1 LNSLRISLSDL
12 FFFFVFPFCFGS
24 NSELNSIFGLFC
36 TFDSFSKNAFMSLF
50 KIYGS
55 SAGSGKTFTLTKEYL
70 KLVLNEE
77 DPRYFQR
84 ILAITFTNDAANEM
98 KVRILKALKEISDN
112 EVSDSL
118 IFKIIAEE
126 LPKVSNETLKSR
138 AVAIYYEILHDY
150 NDFAVKTIDSFVN
163 QIVSSFTFDLDLP
176 FNYEINLDQSQILS
190 EAVDNLLDKIGKN
203 HDLSQLLLDFALNK
217 IEEDKSWNTL
227 IDEIK
232 QFGINIFENEGSY
245 LIEKNLDLSLAD
257 IKKIKGQIIAFQK
270 SVLTR
275 IKESA
280 QSGLDLIF
288 RSGLTEEDF
297 SYKKSGVF
305 GFYEKLASMPED
317 LFFSDTPYP
326 KSRHID
332 AFENG
337 KWYGKAAQNAGI
349 IDGIKSELVDVANRI
364 LELKT
369 DKYFILNEVNKNLL
383 KIPLLAMIKEEM
395 DIIKSDRN
403 EVFLSEF
410 NKKILDIV
418 VKEPV
423 PFIYE
428 RIGEKYDHLLIDEF
442 QDTSNMQFF
451 NLLPL
456 IDNAISKNKANLIV
470 GDPKQAIYKWRGGNI
485 QLMIDLIQ
493 KNVSGL
499 LANIESGE
507 NQAFQLENVTFSGS
521 VESLNVNYR
530 SKTEIIN
537 FNNSFFDTVVQSNS
551 SEFPLVE
558 SVFSDYFQNVPP
570 IAKEGGYVS
579 VEFIEKQTASI
590 LEKVLSQ
597 VNQILDD
604 GFKPGDIAILCRRNS
619 EGFEVADF
627 LQKNG
632 FEINSVDSLKI
643 WKNLEVS
650 FLVSAL
656 KFIQQPDAMF
666 SRFEFLQF
674 FKLLQPQTLQ
684 NLDLKELCKLPLDD
698 FLSTEGIDIGQ
709 VFEKDFYSATE
720 YLIEK
725 FELLSNSSSINYIFT
740 FLDVLLQFYHKK
752 SKNLVD
758 FLAHWELKKEKFSI
772 NNKSENAI
780 TVTSIHK
787 SKGLEYPIVILPYL
801 NWNTSPRVGSEL
813 WVDISMLNYSE
824 LASGEKTL
832 QATPLKVSLKK
843 NLTFGRDI
851 LETHEELIFIENL
864 NMLYV
869 ALTRP
874 VERLYIWCHFKVG
887 AKGMSVDGL
896 GSMFQD
902 FLLQKGLLNIGQLQY
917 GFGQTNLKIQKAD
930 SENIEDVYNVDFN
943 KIFEK
948 EFPLKLKT
956 ESNFKSLEREQKIT
970 LGNLIHAAF
979 ELIKTKS
986 DIETAL
992 QKLSAEGYLDE
1003 MHHALL
1009 EQKILQVIENNK
1021 VSQLFSEKA
1030 LVKNEIEILSKGQ
1043 NVQRPDRIVFV
1054 ADKVYILDYKTG
1066 EKTIH
1071 HRKQIQNYGY
1081 LIGQMG
1087 YKNIHLII
1095 IYLEPFEIVKF
1106 PLAD

>member
-1 LNSLRISLSDL
+1 
-12 FFFFVFPFCFGS
+12 
-24 NSELNSIFGLFC
+24 
-36 TFDSFSKNAFMSLF
+36 MSLF

-55 SAGSGKTFTLTKEYL
+55 SAGSGKTFTLTKEFL

-98 KVRILKALKEISDN
+98 KVRILKALKEISES

-118 IFKIIAEE
+118 IFKIVSKE
-126 LPKVSNETLKSR
+126 LTRVSTETLKSR
-138 AVAIYYEILHDY
+138 AGAIYNEILHEY

-190 EAVDNLLDKIGKN
+190 EAVDNLLEKIGKN
-203 HDLSQLLLDFALNK
+203 QDLSQLLLDFALNK

-232 QFGINIFENEGSY
+232 QFGANIFENEGSY
-245 LIEKNLDLSLAD
+245 LIEKNLDLTLAD
-257 IKKIKGQIIAFQK
+257 IRTIKGQIIAFQK
-270 SVLTR
+270 TILTR

-280 QSGLDLIF
+280 QSGMELIF

-305 GFYEKLASMPED
+305 GFYEKLASSPDD

-326 KSRHID
+326 KSRHVD

-337 KWYGKAAQNAGI
+337 KWYSKAAPNAGI
-349 IDGIKSELVDVANRI
+349 MDGIKGELVDVANKI

-369 DKYFILNEVNKNLL
+369 DKYYILYEVNKNLL

-499 LANIESGE
+499 MANIESGE
-507 NQAFQLENVTFSGS
+507 NQVFQLENVTLSGS

-537 FNNSFFDTVVQSNS
+537 FNNSFFETVVKNNTP
-551 SEFPLVE
+551 EFPLVQ
-558 SVFSDYFQNVPP
+558 SVFSDYFQNIPS

-579 VEFIEKQTASI
+579 LEFIEKQSQSI
-590 LEKVLSQ
+590 LEKVLFQ
-597 VNQILDD
+597 VNQILAD
-604 GFKPGDIAILCRRNS
+604 GYKPGDIAILCRRNS
-619 EGFEVADF
+619 ESFEIADF

-643 WKNLEVS
+643 WKNLEVG
-650 FLVSAL
+650 FLLYAL
-656 KFIQQPDAMF
+656 KFIQQPDAVF

-674 FKLLQPQTLQ
+674 LKLLHPQALQ
-684 NLDLKELCKLPLDD
+684 NSNLNELCKLPLED
-698 FLSTEGIDIGQ
+698 FLSTLGIDHDK
-709 VFEKDFYSATE
+709 VFDRDFYSATE

-725 FELLSNSSSINYIFT
+725 FELLSNNSSVNYIFT

-801 NWNTSPRVGSEL
+801 NWNTGPRAGSEL
-813 WVDISMLNYSE
+813 WVDISSLKYSE
-824 LASGEKTL
+824 LSSGGKAL
-832 QATPLKVSLKK
+832 QATPFKVSIKK
-843 NLTFGRDI
+843 NITFGRDI

-902 FLLQKGLLNIGQLQY
+902 FLIHKGLLNNGQLQY
-917 GFGQTNLKIQKAD
+917 AFGKASQTIEKPVSEDIAEIYNL
-930 SENIEDVYNVDFN
+930 DFN

-948 EFPLKLKT
+948 DFKLKLKT

-979 ELIKTKS
+979 ELIKTKD

-992 QKLSAEGYLDE
+992 EKLSAEGYLDE
-1003 MHHALL
+1003 TLRALL
-1009 EQKILQVIENNK
+1009 EQKILQVIENEDIHE
-1021 VSQLFSEKA
+1021 LFSEKA
-1030 LVKNEIEILSKGQ
+1030 SVKNEIEILSKGQ

-1054 ADKVYILDYKTG
+1054 ADKVFIVDYKTG
-1066 EKTIH
+1066 EKTIQ
-1071 HRKQIQNYGY
+1071 HRKQIQNYGN

-1087 YKNIHLII
+1087 YKNIHLVI
-1095 IYLEPFEIVKF
+1095 IYLEPFEIVKI

>member
-1 LNSLRISLSDL
+1 
-12 FFFFVFPFCFGS
+12 
-24 NSELNSIFGLFC
+24 
-36 TFDSFSKNAFMSLF
+36 MSLF

-98 KVRILKALKEISDN
+98 KVRILKALKEISES

-118 IFKIIAEE
+118 IFKIVSKE
-126 LPKVSNETLKSR
+126 LISVSTETLKSR
-138 AVAIYYEILHDY
+138 AGAIYKEILQEY

-190 EAVDNLLDKIGKN
+190 EAVDNLLEKIGKN
-203 HDLSQLLLDFALNK
+203 QDLSQLLLDFALNK

-232 QFGINIFENEGSY
+232 QFGANIFENEGSY
-245 LIEKNLDLSLAD
+245 LIEKNLDLTLAD
-257 IKKIKGQIIAFQK
+257 IRTIKGQIIAFQK
-270 SVLTR
+270 TILTR

-280 QSGLDLIF
+280 QSGMELIF
-288 RSGLTEEDF
+288 RNGLTEEDF

-305 GFYEKLASMPED
+305 GFYEKLASSPDD

-337 KWYGKAAQNAGI
+337 KWYGKAAPNAGI
-349 IDGIKSELVDVANRI
+349 IDGIKGELVDVANKI

-369 DKYFILNEVNKNLL
+369 DKYYILYEVNKNLL

-493 KNVSGL
+493 KNISGL
-499 LANIESGE
+499 MANIESGE
-507 NQAFQLENVTFSGS
+507 NQAFQLENVTLSGS

-537 FNNSFFDTVVQSNS
+537 FNNSFFETVVKNNTP
-551 SEFPLVE
+551 EFPLVQ
-558 SVFSDYFQNVPP
+558 SVFSDYFQNIPP
-570 IAKEGGYVS
+570 IAMEGGYVS
-579 VEFIEKQTASI
+579 LEFIEKQSQSI
-590 LEKVLSQ
+590 LEKVLFQ
-597 VNQILDD
+597 VNQILAD
-604 GFKPGDIAILCRRNS
+604 GYKPGDIAILCRRNS
-619 EGFEVADF
+619 ESFEIADF

-643 WKNLEVS
+643 WKNLEVG
-650 FLVSAL
+650 FLLYAL
-656 KFIQQPDAMF
+656 KFIQQPDAVF

-674 FKLLQPQTLQ
+674 LKLLHPQTLQ
-684 NLDLKELCKLPLDD
+684 NFNLNELCKLPLED
-698 FLSTEGIDIGQ
+698 FLSTLGIDHDK
-709 VFEKDFYSATE
+709 VFDRDFYSATE

-725 FELLSNSSSINYIFT
+725 FELLSNNSSVNYIFT

-801 NWNTSPRVGSEL
+801 NWNTSPRAGSEL
-813 WVDISMLNYSE
+813 WVDISSLKYSE
-824 LASGEKTL
+824 LSSGGKAL
-832 QATPLKVSLKK
+832 QATPLKVNLKK
-843 NLTFGRDI
+843 NIAFVHDV

-874 VERLYIWCHFKVG
+874 VDRLYIWCHYKVTS
-887 AKGMSVDGL
+887 KGMSLDGL
-896 GSMFQD
+896 GNMFHD
-902 FLLQKGLLNIGQLQY
+902 FLIHKGLLNNGQLQY
-917 GFGQTNLKIQKAD
+917 AFGKASQPIEKKVSKDIEEIYNL
-930 SENIEDVYNVDFN
+930 DFN

-948 EFPLKLKT
+948 DFKLKLKT

-979 ELIKTKS
+979 ELIKTKG

-992 QKLSAEGYLDE
+992 EKLSAEGYLDE
-1003 MHHALL
+1003 TLRALL
-1009 EQKILQVIENNK
+1009 EQKILQVLENEDIHE
-1021 VSQLFSEKA
+1021 LFSEKA
-1030 LVKNEIEILSKGQ
+1030 SVKNEIEILSKGQ

-1054 ADKVYILDYKTG
+1054 ADKVFVVDYKTG
-1066 EKTIH
+1066 EKTIQ
-1071 HRKQIQNYGY
+1071 HRKQIQNYGN

-1087 YKNIHLII
+1087 YINIHLVI
-1095 IYLEPFEIVKF
+1095 IYLEPFEIVKI

>member
-1 LNSLRISLSDL
+1 
-12 FFFFVFPFCFGS
+12 
-24 NSELNSIFGLFC
+24 
-36 TFDSFSKNAFMSLF
+36 MSLF

-70 KLVLNEE
+70 KLILNEE

-98 KVRILKALKEISDN
+98 KVRILKALKEISES

-118 IFKIIAEE
+118 IFKIITEE
-126 LPKVSNETLKSR
+126 LRTVSAEILKSR
-138 AVAIYYEILHDY
+138 AVAIYNEILHEY

-190 EAVDNLLDKIGKN
+190 EAVDNLLEKIGKN
-203 HDLSQLLLDFALNK
+203 QDLSQLLLDFALNK
-217 IEEDKSWNTL
+217 IDEDKSWNTL

-232 QFGINIFENEGSY
+232 QFGTNIFENEGSY
-245 LIEKNLDLSLAD
+245 LIEKNLDLTLVD
-257 IKKIKGQIIAFQK
+257 IKKIRGQIIAYQK
-270 SVLTR
+270 NTLNG
-275 IKESA
+275 IQELA

-288 RSGLTEEDF
+288 RNGLAFDDF
-297 SYKKSGVF
+297 LYGKGGVF
-305 GFYEKLASMPED
+305 GFYEKLASYPED
-317 LFFSDTPYP
+317 LFYSELPYP
-326 KSRHID
+326 KSRHIS
-332 AFENG
+332 AFEEG
-337 KWYGKAAQNAGI
+337 KWYKKGAANGGA
-349 IDGIKSELVDVANRI
+349 IDNISQTLTSIANDV

-369 DKYFILNEVNKNLL
+369 DKYYILNEVIKNLL
-383 KIPLLAMIKEEM
+383 KIPLLAMIKEEV

-499 LANIESGE
+499 MANIESGE

-521 VESLNVNYR
+521 VESLNINYR

-537 FNNSFFDTVVQSNS
+537 FNNSFFETVVQSNS
-551 SEFPLVE
+551 PEFPLVE
-558 SVFSDYFQNVPP
+558 SVFSDYFQNMPP

-579 VEFIEKQTASI
+579 LEFIEKQSESI
-590 LEKVLSQ
+590 LEKVLFQ
-597 VNQILDD
+597 VNQILED
-604 GFKPGDIAILCRRNS
+604 GYKPGDIAILCRRNS
-619 EGFEVADF
+619 EGFEIADF

-656 KFIQQPDAMF
+656 KFIQQPDAVF

-674 FKLLQPQTLQ
+674 FKLLYPQTLQ
-684 NLDLKELCKLPLDD
+684 NLDLKELCKVPLDD
-698 FLSTEGIDIGQ
+698 FLSTLGIDKDK
-709 VFEKDFYSATE
+709 VFERDFYSSTE

-725 FELLSNSSSINYIFT
+725 FGLLNNSSSVNYIFT
-740 FLDVLLQFYHKK
+740 FLDVMLQFYHKK

-787 SKGLEYPIVILPYL
+787 SKGLEYPIVILPYV
-801 NWNTSPRVGSEL
+801 NWKTSPRAGSEL
-813 WVDISMLNYSE
+813 WVDISPLNYSE
-824 LASGEKTL
+824 LASEEKSL
-832 QATPLKVSLKK
+832 KATPLKVSLKK
-843 NLTFGRDI
+843 NISFGRDI
-851 LETHEELIFIENL
+851 LETHEELLFIENL

-874 VERLYIWCHFKVG
+874 VERLYIWCHFKVA

-896 GSMFQD
+896 GSMFHD
-902 FLLQKGLLNIGQLQY
+902 FLIQKGLMNNGQLQY
-917 GFGQTNLKIQKAD
+917 DFGQSSPKIEKIV
-930 SENIEDVYNVDFN
+930 SENITDVYNVDFN

-948 EFPLKLKT
+948 EFSLKLKT

-992 QKLSAEGYLDE
+992 EKLSAEGYLDE
-1003 MHHALL
+1003 PLRALL
-1009 EQKILQVIENNK
+1009 EQKILQVIENEQ
-1021 VSQLFSEKA
+1021 VAELFSEKA

-1054 ADKVYILDYKTG
+1054 ADKVFIVDYKTG
-1066 EKTIH
+1066 EKTLQ
-1071 HRKQIQNYGY
+1071 HRNQIQNYGN

-1095 IYLEPFEIVKF
+1095 IYLEPFEIVKI